1 VSFAWN
7 LLLPAYVLEGQQRE
21 SAMKQ
26 QTTVTAGPDPGLD
39 RIVRLLKSLRHQMP
53 FLLALTPRERRM
65 HRRVDRTILSQ
76 LRLTLET
83 AQKHHIHLP
92 TGFQLAE
99 FTGRVGHVLDLQR
112 CLRELEAL
120 TTDLRNTLRASV
132 TEAVFHAQVVRLHL
146 QIASRNSSGLAMEV
160 QRLSAR
166 RARRARSRK
175 GINKPNRA
183 SLRPPT
189 PISDAA

>member
-1 VSFAWN
+1 
-7 LLLPAYVLEGQQRE
+7 
-21 SAMKQ
+21 MKQ
-26 QTTVTAGPDPGLD
+26 ETTVTTGPDPGLD
-39 RIVRLLKSLRHQMP
+39 HIVRLLKSLRHQMP
-53 FLLALTPRERRM
+53 FLMALTPRERRM
-65 HRRVDRTILSQ
+65 HRRVDRSILSQ

-99 FTGRVGHVLDLQR
+99 FTGRVEHVIDLQR
-112 CLRELEAL
+112 CLTELEAL
-120 TTDLRNTLRASV
+120 TADFRNTLRASV
-132 TEAVFHAQVVRLHL
+132 TEAVLHAQAVRLHL

-160 QRLSAR
+160 RPLSRR
-166 RARRARSRK
+166 RARRARSRR
-175 GINKPNRA
+175 GTIKPNRA